1 MSKCAKSINW
11 AGGTHVFDLN
21 SPRVAWM
28 LQQRQSSFP
37 GQYGDT
43 PAACL
48 RRFEEGVY
56 SPTDIEQIFRIG
68 LMGGGVA
75 ESEADILIG
84 QHVRGQPIAENAVIA
99 VEVLSNLFTGA
110 ENVSTSA

>member
-1 MSKCAKSINW
+1 M
-11 AGGTHVFDLN
+11 FDLN
-21 SPRVAWM
+21 HPRSAWM
-28 LQQRQSSFP
+28 LQQQQLPFP

-56 SPTDIEQIFRIG
+56 SPTDIESIFRIG
-68 LMGGGVA
+68 LIGGGLGVG
-75 ESEADILIG
+75 EADALVNE
-84 QHVRGQPIAENAVIA
+84 HVRGQPIAQNAVIA

-110 ENVSTSA
+110 DHDNASA